1 MAQFFSFTLLIC
13 KMCIYIIFKKIIK
26 SPEIGKNRSILL
38 PSRMGDKELFNH
50 SSIFILHY

>member
-13 KMCIYIIFKKIIK
+13 KMYIYIIFKKIIK

-50 SSIFILHY
+50 SSIFILHH

>member
-13 KMCIYIIFKKIIK
+13 KICICIIFKKIIK

-50 SSIFILHY
+50 LSFFILQH

>member
-1 MAQFFSFTLLIC
+1 MAHFLSFTLLIC
-13 KMCIYIIFKKIIK
+13 EICICIIFKKIIK

-50 SSIFILHY
+50 LSFFILQH